1 MEYVEIIHKWQ
12 NTVEGWQGKDLL
24 ETSTQG
30 LGRADAFLYQNEKR
44 ESVILFLFDHIL
56 IICKK
61 DRRNTLVYLDR
72 AELDNAEIEDLTDR
86 KDDENVGYISCAWRL
101 YDRIQN
107 KTFLFAH
114 RTPLDKIQMM
124 DSLEYERAYVE
135 ENLVKGLEIP
145 LYTRLA
151 TLKTRQYL
159 NENQFTVKSLSPA
172 TKQNR
177 SISAILRTSSS
188 PGSNLSSLLTTAI
201 DHTPLPRRKSSLP
214 RFVRCSSPDSSIDD
228 SFRSMKSRFRFW

>member
-1 MEYVEIIHKWQ
+1 ME
-12 NTVEGWQGKDLL
+12 TLPG
-24 ETSTQG
+24 S
-30 LGRADAFLYQNEKR
+30 
-44 ESVILFLFDHIL
+44 
-56 IICKK
+56 
-61 DRRNTLVYLDR
+61 TLVSFS
-72 AELDNAEIEDLTDR
+72 
-86 KDDENVGYISCAWRL
+86 DDENVGCISCAWRL

-159 NENQFTVKSLSPA
+159 NENQCTVKSLSPA
-172 TKQNR
+172 TKQ
-177 SISAILRTSSS
+177 ST
-188 PGSNLSSLLTTAI
+188 
-201 DHTPLPRRKSSLP
+201 KE
-214 RFVRCSSPDSSIDD
+214 
-228 SFRSMKSRFRFW
+228 